1 MLLCPKVIIMIIR
14 KNICLKHSM
23 NMTFFYQCTG
33 TQGCWNQHL
42 LQQSQA
48 PREKLCADHQDAL
61 SILKKVE
68 CPLLWFYQLCKIC
81 LHCVRISADLQWHII
96 YMILVLPF
104 KMSNHLPFKEYPK
117 IRVWM
122 LSCHDFKSPKFS
134 PIHTYILAHIV

>member
-1 MLLCPKVIIMIIR
+1 MYISKIYKIGWENSGIFVLLLLCPKVIIMIIR
-14 KNICLKHSM
+14 RNSCLKHSM

-48 PREKLCADHQDAL
+48 PRERLCAGHQDAV

-81 LHCVRISADLQWHII
+81 LRCVRISADLQWHII
-96 YMILVLPF
+96 YMILFLPF
-104 KMSNHLPFKEYPK
+104 KSPTMFLIIYPSK
-117 IRVWM
+117 NTQR
-122 LSCHDFKSPKFS
+122 
-134 PIHTYILAHIV
+134 